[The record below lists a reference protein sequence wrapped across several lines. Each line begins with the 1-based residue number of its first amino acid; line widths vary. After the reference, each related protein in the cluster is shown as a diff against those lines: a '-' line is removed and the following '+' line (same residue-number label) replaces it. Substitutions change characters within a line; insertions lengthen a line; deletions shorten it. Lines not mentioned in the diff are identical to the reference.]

1 MERHGAVSD
10 FIRGIAVGQPQ
21 GYCVDCAR
29 LGLFDNAVRILG
41 IIFCISGF
49 NAHVWQRNK

>member
-21 GYCVDCAR
+21 GYCVDYAR